1 MLPLVI
7 ALSARDQ
14 ELEHT
19 PSYAPGG
26 RSAPDIAL
34 SRSGRLYGDRGRH
47 GADASAGSGGF
58 DSRCVAALPA
68 QPRRPDGQNCVKIV
82 NQSTANRTLFICA
95 PSMKFARRLRSGT
108 KERTE
113 THGSTPTTL

>member
-7 ALSARDQ
+7 ALSTRDQ
-14 ELEHT
+14 KLEHM

-68 QPRRPDGQNCVKIV
+68 QPRRPDGQNC
-82 NQSTANRTLFICA
+82 QSINCQLNAHLRTVDEIRA
-95 PSMKFARRLRSGT
+95 SFAKRDEGADRNAWLYSYNPLT
-108 KERTE
+108 VE
-113 THGSTPTTL
+113 